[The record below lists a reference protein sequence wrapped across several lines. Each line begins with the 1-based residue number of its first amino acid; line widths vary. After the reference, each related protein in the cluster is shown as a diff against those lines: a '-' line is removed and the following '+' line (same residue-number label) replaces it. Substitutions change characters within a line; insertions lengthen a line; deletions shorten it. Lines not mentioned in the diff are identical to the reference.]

1 MAAVYT
7 TVVRWLGGRR
17 GHIRMGNGPELDFT
31 APPDAH
37 GEAGTL
43 TPEDAFVA
51 ALNTCIHMMFIW
63 SCERLHVDLVSYEC
77 LGEGYKRVFL
87 DQTEEFERVVLH
99 PRIVVRRTP
108 EGRVRRALE
117 SARKYSL
124 VAASVRCPVEIE
136 PEITVL
142 EG

>member
-7 TVVRWLGGRR
+7 TVVKWLGGRR
-17 GHIRMGNGPELDFT
+17 GHIIMGNGPELDFT

-51 ALNTCIHMMFIW
+51 SVNTCIHMMFIW
-63 SCERLHVDLVSYEC
+63 SCERLKVDLVSYEC
-77 LGEGYKRVFL
+77 EALGYKRILL
-87 DQTEEFERVVLH
+87 DRTEEFERVVLR
-99 PRIVVRRTP
+99 PRIVVRGTP
-108 EGRVRRALE
+108 AARVRRALE
-117 SARKYSL
+117 SAQKYSL
-124 VAASVRCPVEIE
+124 MAASVRCPVEIE

-142 EG
+142 EE